1 MDKALTFEEFM
12 EKVYGVKP
20 EEQKPWTPEE
30 REKNMQALQE
40 AARRMKEEGVQP
52 MPPGQEDV

>member
-1 MDKALTFEEFM
+1 MAKTLPFEEFM
-12 EKVYGVKP
+12 EKMYGVKS
-20 EEQKPWTPEE
+20 KKSTPEE

-52 MPPGQEDV
+52 TPPGQEDI